1 MSIIKLLDEF
11 TSEKLTTKSSSRREM
26 FSTLSSFGKKAA
38 MAAVPFGLATNKASA
53 AAFFQENPAVDA
65 LQLALTL
72 EYLEAEFYMKA
83 LDSGVL
89 NGNQRAMDA
98 YMQISKHEDAHVA
111 FLKAGLEGAGATP
124 VESPTFDFTAGGA
137 FDPFND
143 NGIGQETAYA
153 QLLALAQAFEDTGV
167 RAYKGQAGNLMG
179 TAFLEPAL
187 QIHSVEARHASEIRQ
202 IRGVE
207 GWITG
212 NGDNAAAPANSETA
226 QNAYAAVYEGEGN
239 TMQGGLDLTTDITY
253 ASEIVGDLNAAVTQA
268 FDEPITAEQATAIAS
283 LFIVSDSDGDDSD
296 G

>member
-38 MAAVPFGLATNKASA
+38 MAAVPFGMATNSASA
-53 AAFFQENPAVDA
+53 ATAFQGNSAVDA

-83 LDSGVL
+83 LESGVL

-137 FDPFND
+137 FDPFNE
-143 NGIGQETAYA
+143 NGIGQNTAYA

-167 RAYKGQAGNLMG
+167 RAYKGQAGNLMN
-179 TAFLEPAL
+179 TPYLEPAL
-187 QIHSVEARHASEIRQ
+187 QIHSVEARHAAEIRQ
-202 IRGVE
+202 IRGLE

-212 NGDNAAAPANSETA
+212 SMRGDGMPEAT
-226 QNAYAAVYEGEGN
+226 QAVYDGEEN
-239 TMQGGLDLTTDITY
+239 VTQGGVDLTGLTY
-253 ASEIVGDLNAAVTQA
+253 ADPIVGDVTEAVTQA
-268 FDEPITAEQATAIAS
+268 FDEPMTAETATAIAS
-283 LFIVSDSDGDDSD
+283 LFIVDES
-296 G
+296 